1 MCTYILERINQAVI
15 VLVIITILNIGNYLA
30 NIKKNIGLDNYK
42 KLRRLLF
49 AINRNTIISF
59 LSIGLGI
66 LCMVCLHKYTNRSM
80 LTSTSLIFEHPNS
93 YLALLIMSVFLI
105 TQGASQFVINI
116 VKVLC
121 GKFPN
126 SFDNNPKNSKEEK

>member
-80 LTSTSLIFEHPNS
+80 LTST
-93 YLALLIMSVFLI
+93 
-105 TQGASQFVINI
+105 
-116 VKVLC
+116 
-121 GKFPN
+121 
-126 SFDNNPKNSKEEK
+126 